1 MKNQIAK
8 YDVLK
13 RACKDIIIED
23 LAKPIVSTISAFV
36 LPGEL
41 QKTVSKKL
49 KLYDDKGEERLRD
62 RVRGYIDVHDPPCDA
77 AGLMES
83 LTAGNMQV
91 KKRMHDVAAL
101 EFVLGLAGLLTG
113 GAVYAGMAAAGTV
126 GGFYGLASAGYA
138 IADGYI
144 RKRTVSS
151 SSLCRN
157 PFCGCGFKF
166 EPRLDR
172 ELCGTV
178 AVEVPYQIGK
188 AAYKH
193 LKSAYEN
200 AGRELVEGASQV
212 R

>member
-1 MKNQIAK
+1 MKNKITR

-13 RACKDIIIED
+13 SACKAIVIED

-36 LPGEL
+36 LPGDL

-62 RVRGYIDVHDPPCDA
+62 RVLGYINTHDRPCDA

-91 KKRMHDVAAL
+91 KERMHDVAAL

-113 GAVYAGMAAAGTV
+113 GAAYAGMAVAGTA
-126 GGFYGLASAGYA
+126 GGLYGLASAGYA

-151 SSLCRN
+151 SSLCGQRY
-157 PFCGCGFKF
+157 CGCDFTGG
-166 EPRLDR
+166 PRLDG
-172 ELCGTV
+172 EPCGTL
-178 AVEVPYQIGK
+178 AVEVPYQIGM
-188 AAYKH
+188 AAYTH
-193 LKSAYEN
+193 LKSTYEN
-200 AGRELVEGASQV
+200 AERELMKPV